1 MPYAVK
7 RDETDSSLVWM
18 HFWGN
23 LTWQEY
29 REAFAALVA
38 EVRAIPGR
46 AAAILVAETAV
57 PEGNAIPYFR
67 QALRRL
73 AELNNLGLFVSV
85 NPTAGLV
92 ARAMVTALTRLDIPR
107 IAGRVPF
114 VTTRDDARR
123 VIAVDRAR
131 TRPVPPAGR
140 S

>member
-67 QALRRL
+67 RR
-73 AELNNLGLFVSV
+73 S
-85 NPTAGLV
+85 
-92 ARAMVTALTRLDIPR
+92 
-107 IAGRVPF
+107 
-114 VTTRDDARR
+114 DDWQ
-123 VIAVDRAR
+123 
-131 TRPVPPAGR
+131 